1 MGLTEAS
8 VGRRAALCE
17 RRKDAD
23 LPKVALMGNP
33 NVGKSSVFNALTG
46 MNQHT
51 GNWPGKTVTV
61 ASGRSRLG
69 DEAFSLI
76 DLPGTYSILAGSP
89 EEETARNYLLF
100 EAPELCVVVCD
111 GTNPERGLP
120 LVLQVLEITSRVIVC
135 LNLMDEADKRGVR
148 VSAAL
153 LSELLGVSVVC
164 TSARDKKSLSSL
176 AKMISELL
184 KNGETERT
192 PPITAYPRILEKS
205 IEPIIAAAEEFYR
218 ESDIPESERVNP
230 RFLSLRLLE
239 GNELLEKEL
248 SLRYGTGFADN
259 VPLRTSVNAGRELMR
274 EEGHDCEAVKDMMI
288 GSLSKRADA
297 ICKVAVKRTKDTG
310 AYGTR
315 DRCIDK
321 LLTGR
326 AVGYPLMVL
335 LLLFVF
341 WLTVS
346 GANYPSAWL
355 SALFSYVE
363 EGIRQVFS
371 FFGAPMWLEGLL
383 IDGVF
388 GTLASV
394 VSVMLP
400 PMAIFFPLFTLLE
413 DVGYLPRVAYNLDR
427 PFCRCGSCGKQALTM
442 CTGFGCNAAG
452 VVGCR
457 IIDSPRERMLATVT
471 NGFVPCNGKF
481 PTLIALI
488 TMFCVFGI
496 SPWLSGLLGALTL
509 TVFILLCVFMTFA
522 ATRFLSLTLFKGRES
537 SFILE
542 LPSFRRPKV
551 SDVIVRSVFDRTL
564 FVLGR
569 AAAVAAPMGAVIW
582 LLANLY
588 VGGDSLLA
596 LLSGALDP
604 IGRLLGLD
612 GVILMAF
619 LLGSPANEIVL
630 PLAVMAYTGCSSLGE
645 IGALSEVRELLVSNG
660 WTWTTA
666 VSMMLFSLFHWPCT
680 TTLMTVKKETGSIR
694 MAVAAA
700 VVPTVIGVTLCFLFN
715 VVVTLVG

>member
-1 MGLTEAS
+1 MGLTGSS
-8 VGRRAALCE
+8 VGKRATLCE
-17 RRKDAD
+17 KKSPES

-61 ASGRSRLG
+61 ASGRARIG
-69 DEAFSLI
+69 DSEFSLI

-111 GTNPERGLP
+111 GTTPERGLP
-120 LVLQVLEITSRVIVC
+120 LVLQVLEITPHVLVC
-135 LNLMDEADKRGVR
+135 LNLMDEADKKGIW
-148 VSAAL
+148 VSASL
-153 LSELLGVSVVC
+153 LSELLGVPVVC
-164 TSARDKKSLSSL
+164 TSARNKKSLSVL
-176 AKMISELL
+176 ANMISELL
-184 KNGETERT
+184 KGDKTRHA
-192 PPITAYPRILEKS
+192 PPVTAYPRILESSAES
-205 IEPIIAAAEEFYR
+205 IAKAVEDFYR
-218 ESDIPESERVNP
+218 GSDIPVEERVNS
-230 RFLSLRLLE
+230 RFLAFRLLE
-239 GNELLEKEL
+239 GNELLETEL
-248 SLRYGTGFADN
+248 SRRYGETFAEN
-259 VPLRTSVNAGRELMR
+259 APLRSAIKEGRERMR
-274 EEGHDCEAVKDMMI
+274 EGGYEIEATKDMII
-288 GSLSKRADA
+288 GALLKRADA
-297 ICKVAVKRTKDTG
+297 LCKVSVKRSKNEE
-310 AYGTR
+310 AYGHR
-315 DRCIDK
+315 DRSIDK

-346 GANYPSAWL
+346 GANYPSAWIA
-355 SALFSYVE
+355 SLFSYIE
-363 EGIRQVFS
+363 EGLRQVFL
-371 FFGAPMWLEGLL
+371 FFSAPPWLEGLL
-383 IDGVF
+383 LDGVF

-413 DVGYLPRVAYNLDR
+413 DAGYLPRVAYNLDR

-488 TMFCVFGI
+488 TMFCVFGVE
-496 SPWLSGLLGALTL
+496 SPLSGFVGSLMLTA
-509 TVFILLCVFMTFA
+509 FILLCVLMTFT
-522 ATRFLSLTLFKGRES
+522 ATRLLSLTVFKGSES

-542 LPSFRRPKV
+542 LPPFRRPKV
-551 SDVIVRSVFDRTL
+551 MDVIVRSVFDRTL

-569 AAAVAAPMGAVIW
+569 AAAVAAPMGAIIW
-582 LLANLY
+582 LMANLY
-588 VGGDSLLA
+588 VGGDSILA
-596 LLSGALDP
+596 LFSGALDP
-604 IGRLLGLD
+604 FGRLLGLD

-619 LLGSPANEIVL
+619 ILGAPANEIVL

-645 IGALSEVRELLVSNG
+645 MGALSEVREILISNG
-660 WTWTTA
+660 WTWVTA
-666 VSMMLFSLFHWPCT
+666 VSMILFSLFHWPCT
-680 TTLMTVKKETGSIR
+680 TTLMTIKKETGSTRTALIS
-694 MAVAAA
+694 AI
-700 VVPTVIGVTLCFLFN
+700 VPTVIGITLCFVFN
-715 VVVTLVG
+715 AAVVLLG

>member
-1 MGLTEAS
+1 
-8 VGRRAALCE
+8 
-17 RRKDAD
+17 
-23 LPKVALMGNP
+23 MGNP

-61 ASGRSRLG
+61 ASGRSKLG
-69 DEAFSLI
+69 SIDFSLI

-100 EAPELCVVVCD
+100 EGPELCVVVCD

-120 LVLQVLEITSRVIVC
+120 LVLQVLEITPRVLVC
-135 LNLMDEADKRGVR
+135 LNLMDEADKRGIR
-148 VSAAL
+148 VNAPL
-153 LSELLGVSVVC
+153 LSELLGVPVVC
-164 TSARDKKSLSSL
+164 TSARDKKSLASL
-176 AKMISELL
+176 AGVISEMLGSE
-184 KNGETERT
+184 KPKRT
-192 PPITAYPRILEKS
+192 PPVTVYPRILENG
-205 IEPIIAAAEEFYR
+205 IEPIAAAVESFYR
-218 ESDIPESERVNP
+218 RSDIPENERINP
-230 RFLSLRLLE
+230 RFLALRLLE
-239 GNELLEKEL
+239 GNELLENEL
-248 SLRYGTGFADN
+248 DKRYGERFSEDASL
-259 VPLRTSVNAGRELMR
+259 VEAVRAAKERMNAESYDG
-274 EEGHDCEAVKDMMI
+274 EAVKDMII
-288 GSLSKRADA
+288 GTLAKRSDA
-297 ICKVAVKRTKDTG
+297 LCGVAVKRTKGAG
-310 AYGTR
+310 AYGER
-315 DRCIDK
+315 DRRIDK

-326 AVGYPLMVL
+326 AVGYPLMIL

-355 SALFSYVE
+355 ASLFSWI
-363 EGIRQVFS
+363 EGGLRQTLSLFS
-371 FFGAPMWLEGLL
+371 AHAWLEGLL

-427 PFCRCGSCGKQALTM
+427 RFCRCGSCGKQALTM

-457 IIDSPRERMLATVT
+457 IIDSPRERMLAAVT

-488 TMFCVFGI
+488 TMFCAVGAV
-496 SPWLSGLLGALTL
+496 SPLSGLIGALTL
-509 TVFILLCVFMTFA
+509 TAFILLCVIMTFVT
-522 ATRFLSLTLFKGRES
+522 TRLLSITVFKGEAS

-542 LPSFRRPKV
+542 MPPFRRPRV
-551 SDVIVRSVFDRTL
+551 TEVIVRSIFDRTL

-569 AAAVAAPMGAVIW
+569 AAVVAAPMGALIW
-582 LLANLY
+582 LMANLH
-588 VGGDSLLA
+588 VGGESLLV
-596 LLSGALDP
+596 LFSGALDP

-612 GVILMAF
+612 GVILTAF
-619 LLGSPANEIVL
+619 ILGAPANEIVL
-630 PLAVMAYTGCSSLGE
+630 PLAVMAYTGCSSLSE
-645 IGALSEVRELLVSNG
+645 IGALSEVRELLIANG

-666 VSMMLFSLFHWPCT
+666 VSMILFSLFHWPCT
-680 TTLMTVKKETGSIR
+680 TTLMTVKKETGSTR
-694 MAVAAA
+694 AVIMAAA
-700 VVPTVIGVTLCFLFN
+700 VPTLIGIILCFVFN
-715 VVVTLVG
+715 IVVTLVG

>member
-1 MGLTEAS
+1 
-8 VGRRAALCE
+8 
-17 RRKDAD
+17 
-23 LPKVALMGNP
+23 MGNP

-61 ASGRSRLG
+61 ASGRSKLG
-69 DEAFSLI
+69 SIDFSLI

-100 EAPELCVVVCD
+100 EGPELCVVVCD

-120 LVLQVLEITSRVIVC
+120 LVLQVLEITPRVLVC
-135 LNLMDEADKRGVR
+135 LNLMDEADKRGIR
-148 VSAAL
+148 VNAPL
-153 LSELLGVSVVC
+153 LSELLGVPVVC
-164 TSARDKKSLSSL
+164 TSARDKKSLASL
-176 AKMISELL
+176 AGVISEMLGSE
-184 KNGETERT
+184 KPKRT
-192 PPITAYPRILEKS
+192 PPVTVYPRILENG
-205 IEPIIAAAEEFYR
+205 IEPIAAAVEGFYR
-218 ESDIPESERVNP
+218 RSDIPENERINP
-230 RFLSLRLLE
+230 RFWALRLLE
-239 GNELLEKEL
+239 GNELLENEL
-248 SLRYGTGFADN
+248 DKRYGERFSEDASL
-259 VPLRTSVNAGRELMR
+259 VEAVRAAKERMNA
-274 EEGHDCEAVKDMMI
+274 EGYDGEAVKDMII
-288 GSLSKRADA
+288 GTLAKRSDA
-297 ICKVAVKRTKDTG
+297 LCGVAVKRTKCAG
-310 AYGTR
+310 AYGER
-315 DRCIDK
+315 DRRIDK

-326 AVGYPLMVL
+326 AVGYPLMIL

-355 SALFSYVE
+355 ASLFAWIEGGLRQTLSLFS
-363 EGIRQVFS
+363 
-371 FFGAPMWLEGLL
+371 APAWLEGLL

-413 DVGYLPRVAYNLDR
+413 DAGYLPRVAYNLDR
-427 PFCRCGSCGKQALTM
+427 RFCRCGSCGKQALTM

-457 IIDSPRERMLATVT
+457 IIDSPKERMLATVT

-488 TMFCVFGI
+488 TMFCVVGAA
-496 SPWLSGLLGALTL
+496 SPLSGLVGALIL
-509 TVFILLCVFMTFA
+509 TAFILFCVLMTFW
-522 ATRFLSLTLFKGRES
+522 ATRLLSLTAFKGEES

-542 LPSFRRPKV
+542 MPPFRRPRIA
-551 SDVIVRSVFDRTL
+551 DVIVRSVFDRTL

-569 AAAVAAPMGAVIW
+569 AAAVAAPMGALIW
-582 LLANLY
+582 LMANLY
-588 VGGDSLLA
+588 VGGESLLS
-596 LLSGALDP
+596 LFSGVLDP

-619 LLGSPANEIVL
+619 ILGAPANEIVL
-630 PLAVMAYTGCSSLGE
+630 PLAVMAYTGCSSLSE
-645 IGALSEVRELLVSNG
+645 IGALSEVRELLVVNG

-666 VSMMLFSLFHWPCT
+666 VSMILFSLFHWPCT
-680 TTLMTVKKETGSIR
+680 TTLMTVKKETGSLR
-694 MAVAAA
+694 AVIMAAA
-700 VVPTVIGVTLCFLFN
+700 VPTVIGITLCFVFN
-715 VVVTLVG
+715 IIVTLAG